1 MEKIIMS
8 SVMSDQR
15 ISLGRQLAGR
25 RQELGWTIRDLA
37 RRIGR
42 QPSRVSETETGKAN
56 SSIDSLAE
64 MASVMRMRIMLV
76 PEEHVD
82 GVMSLISPS
91 AGRGQPYPTTTPPP
105 SVFEEVFIEDPR
117 ESDDHS

>member
-1 MEKIIMS
+1 
-8 SVMSDQR
+8 MSDQR
-15 ISLGRQLAGR
+15 MSLGRQLARR

-82 GVMSLISPS
+82 GVLSIISPFAS
-91 AGRGQPYPTTTPPP
+91 GAPPYPTTTPPP
-105 SVFEEVFIEDPR
+105 SVFDELFIEDPR

>member
-1 MEKIIMS
+1 
-8 SVMSDQR
+8 MSDQR
-15 ISLGRQLAGR
+15 VSLGRQLARR

-76 PEEHVD
+76 PEDHVD
-82 GVMSLISPS
+82 GLMSLISPS
-91 AGRGQPYPTTTPPP
+91 AGGAQLYPATPPP
-105 SVFEEVFIEDPR
+105 PSIFDELFIEDPG